1 MARFAFTWE
10 LGQGLGHLV
19 RYLPLVRTLV
29 ERDDDVWFLV
39 KNVGQ
44 AERVFSGL
52 PVRIEQI
59 EPGITPRALQL
70 KTLNSYPEILRNF
83 GFYSGALEK
92 QVAAWIGMFGQ
103 IDPDLLVID
112 HSPMAMLA
120 NRISKIP
127 SIVSGT
133 GFTVPPSTTPM
144 RPLRYWELPARDNLL
159 RIEREVL
166 RSANSALRRFDA
178 PPLQTLSQLFDCDV
192 IWLLSFPELDHY
204 GERVQASYYGNFAVP
219 GHGEQPTWKDL
230 DAPKVFAYLSS
241 AQLPTEFVAA
251 ITELNVNLCL
261 FAPNIEAVPKGF
273 DDSLVFHSHEPI
285 DLVVAAAECDVA
297 VTNGGLNTVSSFFQA
312 GIRQLVI
319 ANNLE
324 RYMVGRRLEQAV
336 PEYSFNIFDWDG
348 EQQTQDNFG

>member
-59 EPGITPRALQL
+59 EPGSTPRAQQL
-70 KTLNSYPEILRNF
+70 RTLNSYPQILGNF
-83 GFYSGALEK
+83 GFYSAAALEK
-92 QVAAWIGMFGQ
+92 QVAAWLGMFGQ
-103 IDPDLLVID
+103 IDSDLLVID

-133 GFTVPPSTTPM
+133 GFTVPPSSTPM
-144 RPLRYWELPARDNLL
+144 RPLRYWELPARDNLV

-178 PPLQTLSQLFDCDV
+178 PPLQMLS
-192 IWLLSFPELDHY
+192 
-204 GERVQASYYGNFAVP
+204 
-219 GHGEQPTWKDL
+219 
-230 DAPKVFAYLSS
+230 
-241 AQLPTEFVAA
+241 
-251 ITELNVNLCL
+251 
-261 FAPNIEAVPKGF
+261 
-273 DDSLVFHSHEPI
+273 
-285 DLVVAAAECDVA
+285 
-297 VTNGGLNTVSSFFQA
+297 
-312 GIRQLVI
+312 
-319 ANNLE
+319 
-324 RYMVGRRLEQAV
+324 
-336 PEYSFNIFDWDG
+336 
-348 EQQTQDNFG
+348 